1 MGGAAG
7 GGGGGPHLCHPP
19 ALPPGRRLN
28 QPGPGASRSPFRRD
42 PHDREILRLAL
53 PALGAL
59 VAEPL
64 YILTDTAVVGHLG
77 TDQLAGLAVA
87 SSILLIG
94 YSLFIFLAY
103 GTTASVARL
112 LGAER
117 PGDAAHEA
125 VQGMWLALGV
135 GIVLTALGLIFAG
148 PLVDLLGATGAVRE
162 FALLY
167 LRISLFGVPAT
178 LIVLAGTGYL
188 RGLQDTATPLVVAVA
203 SAVANLALEL
213 ILIYGF
219 GFGLGASALS
229 TVLAQVGSAVLY
241 VWWVHRAVQRHQVRL
256 LPHGATLTRL
266 AVVGRD
272 LFVRTAALR
281 GSFLVA
287 TAVATRLGTVALAAH
302 QIAFEIWSFL
312 ALSLDAVAIA
322 GQALIGRYLGA
333 GDVAAAR
340 RSGRRMLEWGVGAG
354 VVLGLATLA
363 VHTAAPRIFTSDPA
377 VIEVCGFLLVFVA
390 ITQPLNGAVFVLDG
404 LLIGAG
410 DLRFLARAM
419 AVSFVAFV
427 PCALAVLAFGGGI
440 GWLWAALTVFMA
452 VRAATLGW
460 RWAQGGWAVT
470 GGRR

>member
-1 MGGAAG
+1 
-7 GGGGGPHLCHPP
+7 
-19 ALPPGRRLN
+19 
-28 QPGPGASRSPFRRD
+28 
-42 PHDREILRLAL
+42 
-53 PALGAL
+53 
-59 VAEPL
+59 VAEPI

-87 SSILLIG
+87 SSILLIA

-125 VQGMWLALGV
+125 VQGMWLAFAV
-135 GIVLTALGLIFAG
+135 GLVLIVVGLIFSG
-148 PLVDLLGATGAVRE
+148 PLVAVLGATGAVRDY
-162 FALLY
+162 ALVY
-167 LRISLFGVPAT
+167 LRVSLFGVPAT

-188 RGLQDTATPLVVAVA
+188 RGLQDTTTPLVVAVA
-203 SAVANLALEL
+203 SAVGNLVLEL
-213 ILIYGF
+213 VLIYGF
-219 GFGLGASALS
+219 GYGLGASALS
-229 TVLAQVGSAVLY
+229 TVLAQIGSAALY
-241 VWWVHRAVQRHQVRL
+241 IWWVHRAVRQHQVRL
-256 LPHGATLTRL
+256 LPHGATLGRL

-281 GSFLVA
+281 GSLLVA
-287 TAVATRLGTVALAAH
+287 TAVATRIGTVALAAH

-312 ALSLDAVAIA
+312 ALALDAVAIA

-333 GDVAAAR
+333 GDVASAR

-354 VVLGLATLA
+354 VALGLVTLA
-363 VHTAAPRIFTSDPA
+363 LHLVAPRIFTSDPA
-377 VIEVCGFLLVFVA
+377 VIEVCGFLLLFVA
-390 ITQPLNGAVFVLDG
+390 VTQPLNGAVFVLDG

-419 AVSFVAFV
+419 AISFVAFV
-427 PCALAVLAFGGGI
+427 PCALAVLALGAGI

-452 VRAATLGW
+452 VRLVTLGW
-460 RWAQGGWAVT
+460 RWMGTGWAVT
-470 GGRR
+470 GASR